1 MITSKLITSAFQNLL
16 AGKDIRYFKGKIIYY
31 IIFRL
36 IRKFL
41 NSDIVVN
48 IYNFKIFGS
57 IKKNKTSY
65 FLLKK
70 CEFGDNNEL
79 DLIKK
84 LSNKNKILLLDCGC
98 NYGFYSFFT
107 ASLSENNLI
116 ISIEASKKTS
126 KEFLKNLNLNNFKNI
141 NFKNFAISSRDNDLI
156 NFNESDNDWE
166 SSQTHSEF
174 KFYSVSKIKTI
185 KIDTLI
191 KDVNLDNYTNIL
203 KLDIEGNEI
212 NAIKGAKN
220 LIEQSS
226 PLIIIEISKYI
237 FDVKNN
243 IEYLKNFLVNHNYSI
258 YNVFKKKIN
267 IETIMIDLNN
277 LKKKNKTI
285 GNYYLIKNSSKILEE
300 FISNE

>member
-1 MITSKLITSAFQNLL
+1 MIKSKLITSAFQNLL
-16 AGKDIRYFKGKIIYY
+16 AGKDIRNFKGKIIYY

-48 IYNFKIFGS
+48 IYDFKIFGS

-98 NYGFYSFFT
+98 NYGFYSFFA

-126 KEFLKNLNLNNFKNI
+126 GEFLKNLNLNNFKNI
-141 NFKNFAISSRDNDLI
+141 NFENFAISNRDNDLI

-174 KFYSVSKIKTI
+174 KSYSVSKLKTI

-191 KDVNLDNYTNIL
+191 KDVNLDDYTNIL

-226 PLIIIEISKYI
+226 PLIIMEISKYI

-258 YNVFKKKIN
+258 YNVYKKKIS
-267 IETIMIDLNN
+267 IEEIMIDLNN